1 MEKIRK
7 VGVIGGGLM
16 GSGIAQVCAAAGFP
30 TTVREVSA
38 DLCAKSR
45 QSIEK
50 TLAKGIER
58 GKITADERDRTLA
71 NLRFATE
78 LEQLAEADVFIE
90 AVVEDLSVKN
100 TLWSDLNELAR
111 PDAIF
116 ASNTSSLTI
125 IAMAT
130 ASGRADR
137 MLGLHFFNPVPLM
150 KLVEVVR
157 TITTSEETERLAMD
171 FVRALGKEPIRA
183 KDSSGFV
190 VNLLLIPYMLDA
202 INALE
207 SGVASVEDIDKGMQL
222 GAGYPM
228 GPFTLLDF
236 VGLDTAYKIAE
247 IMFAEYREKRYAPPP
262 LLKRMVLAGMLGK
275 KSGKGFYDYSSNPP
289 RVSALGL
296 WAAPTSAAI
305 FARTS
310 LRAPCTRRQRESV
323 GRFRRPS
330 PFRST

>member
-1 MEKIRK
+1 MKKIKR

-16 GSGIAQVCAAAGFP
+16 GSGIAQVSAAAGFP
-30 TTVREVSA
+30 TAVREISE

-50 TLAKGIER
+50 TLGKGIER
-58 GKITADERDRTLA
+58 GKVTASERDKTLG
-71 NLRFATE
+71 NLRFVTS
-78 LEQLAEADVFIE
+78 LEEMADADLFIE
-90 AVVEDLSVKN
+90 AVVEDLDTKN
-100 TLWSDLNELAR
+100 SLWSQLDRIAQPE
-111 PDAIF
+111 AIF

-125 IAMAT
+125 VAMAT
-130 ASGRADR
+130 SSGRPDR

-157 TITTSEETERLAMD
+157 TITTSEETEHRALD

-202 INALE
+202 INAVE
-207 SGVASVEDIDKGMQL
+207 ANVASVEDIDKGMQL
-222 GAGYPM
+222 GAGHPM

-236 VGLDTAYKIAE
+236 VGLDTVYKIAE
-247 IMFAEYREKRYAPPP
+247 IMFAEYRDRRYAPPP

-275 KSGKGFYDYSSNPP
+275 KSGKGFYDYGSNPP
-289 RVSALGL
+289 RVSSLGL
-296 WAAPTSAAI
+296 
-305 FARTS
+305 
-310 LRAPCTRRQRESV
+310 
-323 GRFRRPS
+323 
-330 PFRST
+330 

>member
-1 MEKIRK
+1 MRKIKK
-7 VGVIGGGLM
+7 VAVIGGGLM
-16 GSGIAQVCAAAGFP
+16 GSGIAQVSAAAGFP
-30 TTVREVSA
+30 TTVREVSD
-38 DLCAKSR
+38 DLCGKSR

-58 GKITADERDRTLA
+58 EKVTVAERDATLK
-71 NLRFATE
+71 NLRFVTG
-78 LEQLAEADVFIE
+78 LEEMADSDLFIE
-90 AVVEDLSVKN
+90 AVVEDLEIKN
-100 TLWSDLNELAR
+100 ALWSQLDRIAQ

-125 IAMAT
+125 IAMARAT
-130 ASGRADR
+130 GRPDR

-157 TITTSEETERLAMD
+157 TITTSEETEQRALD

-207 SGVASVEDIDKGMQL
+207 ANVASVEDIDKGMQL
-222 GAGYPM
+222 GAGHPM

-236 VGLDTAYKIAE
+236 VGLDTAYKIAG
-247 IMFAEYREKRYAPPP
+247 IMFEEYRDRRYAPPP

-275 KSGKGFYDYSSNPP
+275 KSGKGFYDYSTTPP
-289 RVSALGL
+289 RVSSLGL
-296 WAAPTSAAI
+296 
-305 FARTS
+305 
-310 LRAPCTRRQRESV
+310 
-323 GRFRRPS
+323 
-330 PFRST
+330 

>member
-1 MEKIRK
+1 MKKIKK

-16 GSGIAQVCAAAGFP
+16 GSGIAQVSAAAGFP
-30 TTVREVSA
+30 TTVREVSEN
-38 DLCAKSR
+38 LCEKSR

-50 TLAKGIER
+50 TLNKGIER
-58 GKITADERDRTLA
+58 GKVTAAERDATLK
-71 NLRFATE
+71 NLRFVTRLEE
-78 LEQLAEADVFIE
+78 LADSDLFIE
-90 AVVEDLSVKN
+90 AVIEDLDVKN
-100 TLWSDLNELAR
+100 SLWSQLDRIAQ

-130 ASGRADR
+130 ASGRPDR

-157 TITTSEETERLAMD
+157 TITTSEETEQRALE
-171 FVRALGKEPIRA
+171 FVKALGKEPVRA

-202 INALE
+202 INAVE
-207 SGVASVEDIDKGMQL
+207 ANVASVEDIDKAMQL

-247 IMFAEYREKRYAPPP
+247 IMFQEYRDKRYAPPP

-289 RVSALGL
+289 RVSSLGL
-296 WAAPTSAAI
+296 
-305 FARTS
+305 
-310 LRAPCTRRQRESV
+310 
-323 GRFRRPS
+323 
-330 PFRST
+330 